1 MPTALTLRKGRKMH
15 YPLSSG
21 RQNNGF
27 SRKRYSNETETRS
40 YRNEYDHSSV
50 YRRNELV
57 DREQSRFKQQ
67 FDHELHRTNREDAV
81 VSKKRKFSPVVWDR
95 ADKQVSSV
103 ESTLTNVSD
112 GVEAPSSLLDQEAEN
127 EEDGEYVVERN
138 LSKSKWAFQDSPRRE
153 LDGNSSSPESGE
165 FKRDGSEG
173 KAVSSLL
180 DEDLEDEKFGNA
192 EDEVASDGMDY
203 SGSESDGD
211 REDLLS
217 VGLGVGPS
225 CRNVFE
231 FERLKKIS
239 EGTYGVVH
247 KARDKKTGEI
257 VALKKVKMGKE
268 EGFPLTA
275 LREIKLL
282 GELQHPYV
290 VGLKEVV
297 MDEFDGVYMVMEYI
311 DHELK
316 SYMERMEQP
325 FGQSEVKCLMYQ
337 LLDGLSYLHD
347 NYVIHRDLKT
357 SNLLLDNK
365 GELKICDFGMSRH
378 YAEPIKPYTSLV
390 VTLWYRAPELLLGMK
405 HYTTAVDMWSVGCI
419 MAELLSKKP
428 LFDGRKELE
437 QINKIFSTLGTPDD
451 SRWPGY
457 SKLPG
462 LKSKP
467 KLVKQPCNNLR
478 KKFPVAMFTGS
489 PTLTELGFDLLSRL
503 VTYDPAKRITAKEAL
518 NHGWFR
524 EYPLPAEH
532 V

>member
-1 MPTALTLRKGRKMH
+1 MAAGRF
-15 YPLSSG
+15 SG
-21 RQNNGF
+21 Q
-27 SRKRYSNETETRS
+27 RYSNETESRS
-40 YRNEYDHSSV
+40 YRNQSDHRSD
-50 YRRNELV
+50 YRRNGF
-57 DREQSRFKQQ
+57 EQSRY
-67 FDHELHRTNREDAV
+67 DHELPKTTNREDA
-81 VSKKRKFSPVVWDR
+81 KKRKFSPVVWDR
-95 ADKQVSSV
+95 VDKQVSSA

-112 GVEAPSSLLDQEAEN
+112 GAEVSSPLLDHQQVEN
-127 EEDGEYVVERN
+127 EDGEFVVERK
-138 LSKSKWAFQDSPRRE
+138 LSKSKWAFQDSPKRE

-173 KAVSSLL
+173 KAVSSLS
-180 DEDLEDEKFGNA
+180 DEDVEDEKFRYA
-192 EDEVASDGMDY
+192 EEKVTSDGMDY
-203 SGSESDGD
+203 SGSESDCDSD
-211 REDLLS
+211 REHS
-217 VGLGVGPS
+217 MPVGFGVGPS

-282 GELQHPYV
+282 GEIQHPYV

-297 MDEFDGVYMVMEYI
+297 VDEFDGVYMVMEYI

-337 LLDGLSYLHD
+337 LLNGLAYLHD

-357 SNLLLDNK
+357 SNLLLTNK

-390 VTLWYRAPELLLGMK
+390 VTLWYRAPELLLGLK
-405 HYTTAVDMWSVGCI
+405 HYTTAADMWSVGCI

-428 LFDGRKELE
+428 LFTGTKELE
-437 QINKIFSTLGTPDD
+437 QINKIFSTLGTPND

-457 SKLPG
+457 SKLPV

-467 KLVKQPCNNLR
+467 KLVKQPYNNLR
-478 KKFPVAMFTGS
+478 KKFPVAMFTGT
-489 PTLTELGFDLLSRL
+489 PTLTESGFDLLSRL
-503 VTYDPAKRITAKEAL
+503 LTYDPAMRITAEEAL
-518 NHGWFR
+518 NHPWFR
-524 EYPLPAEH
+524 EFPLPAEH
-532 V
+532 VRICK

>member
-1 MPTALTLRKGRKMH
+1 MAA
-15 YPLSSG
+15 G
-21 RQNNGF
+21 RQNNSF

-40 YRNEYDHSSV
+40 YRDQFDHRSD
-50 YRRNELV
+50 YRRNGF
-57 DREQSRFKQQ
+57 EQSRFKQHSDQ
-67 FDHELHRTNREDAV
+67 LQCRNRDDV
-81 VSKKRKFSPVVWDR
+81 KKRKFSPVVWDR
-95 ADKQVSSV
+95 VDKQVSSA

-112 GVEAPSSLLDQEAEN
+112 GSPLVDQEAEN
-127 EEDGEYVVERN
+127 EDGEYVVEPN
-138 LSKSKWAFQDSPRRE
+138 LSKSKWALHDSPRRE

-173 KAVSSLL
+173 NAVSSLS
-180 DEDLEDEKFGNA
+180 DENVEDEKCG
-192 EDEVASDGMDY
+192 DGDGKVGSDGMDY
-203 SGSESDGD
+203 SGLESDSFC
-211 REDLLS
+211 EELS
-217 VGLGVGPS
+217 VGFGVGPS

-231 FERLKKIS
+231 FERLRKIS

-247 KARDKKTGEI
+247 QARDKKTGEI

-316 SYMERMEQP
+316 SYMERLDEP

-337 LLDGLSYLHD
+337 LLNGLSYLHD

-357 SNLLLDNK
+357 SNLLLNDK

-405 HYTTAVDMWSVGCI
+405 HYTTAIDMWSVGCI

-428 LFDGRKELE
+428 LFDGSKELE
-437 QINKIFSTLGTPDD
+437 QINKIFSTLGTPND

-467 KLVKQPCNNLR
+467 KLVQQPYNNLR
-478 KKFPVAMFTGS
+478 KKFPVATFTG
-489 PTLTELGFDLLSRL
+489 LGFDLLSRL
-503 VTYDPAKRITAKEAL
+503 LTYDPAKRITAKEAL
-518 NHGWFR
+518 DHGWFR
-524 EYPLPAEH
+524 ESPRPVEH
-532 V
+532 VRICK

>member
-325 FGQSEVKCLMYQ
+325 FGQSEGSE
-337 LLDGLSYLHD
+337 D
-347 NYVIHRDLKT
+347 
-357 SNLLLDNK
+357 
-365 GELKICDFGMSRH
+365 
-378 YAEPIKPYTSLV
+378 IKLAIGQQG
-390 VTLWYRAPELLLGMK
+390 APELLLGMK

-503 VTYDPAKRITAKEAL
+503 LTYDPAKRITAKEAL

-532 V
+532 VRIC